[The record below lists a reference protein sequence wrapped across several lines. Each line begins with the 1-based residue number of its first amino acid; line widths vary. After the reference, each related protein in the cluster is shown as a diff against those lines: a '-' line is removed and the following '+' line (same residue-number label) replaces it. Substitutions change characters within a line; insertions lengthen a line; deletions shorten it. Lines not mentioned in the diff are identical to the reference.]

1 MPTAPAEGRVDI
13 DGGHLH
19 YRRQG
24 QGQALVLVH
33 GFGLDHRV
41 WAPQWPARVDSFDVI
56 SYDLRGFGRSG
67 LPGEAPYS
75 HHEDLRALLDALTI
89 DRAHLIGHSLGGGIA
104 ASFAVAY
111 PQRTGRVVLSA
122 PLLRGYTQL
131 GELLALLKSVW
142 QIAARDGLDAARSA
156 WLNAA
161 LFAPTL
167 QTPAGRALLTQIM
180 ADYSG
185 WHWQHRDPETGLEP
199 PLAQRLHELLAPTL
213 VLVGTRDLPDF
224 VHMGEALAAQAPNAH
239 LELLPDLGHGPSVE
253 DAALFN
259 ARVQAFLRTRQA
271 NSEIP

>member
-1 MPTAPAEGRVDI
+1 MPTAPTEGHVDI
-13 DGGHLH
+13 DGGRLH

-24 QGQALVLVH
+24 QGEALVLVH

-41 WAPQWPARVDSFDVI
+41 WAPQWPALVDSFDLI
-56 SYDLRGFGRSG
+56 SYDLRGFGRSS

-75 HHEDLRALLDALTI
+75 HHEDLRALLDALAI

-156 WLNAA
+156 WLNAS

-253 DAALFN
+253 DTALFN
-259 ARVQAFLRTRQA
+259 ARVLEFLQT
-271 NSEIP
+271 IG

>member
-1 MPTAPAEGRVDI
+1 
-13 DGGHLH
+13 
-19 YRRQG
+19 
-24 QGQALVLVH
+24 
-33 GFGLDHRV
+33 
-41 WAPQWPARVDSFDVI
+41 
-56 SYDLRGFGRSG
+56 
-67 LPGEAPYS
+67 
-75 HHEDLRALLDALTI
+75 
-89 DRAHLIGHSLGGGIA
+89 
-104 ASFAVAY
+104 
-111 PQRTGRVVLSA
+111 VVLSA

-224 VHMGEALAAQAPNAH
+224 VHMGEALAAQAPNAR
-239 LELLPDLGHGPSVE
+239 LELLADLGHGPSVE
-253 DAALFN
+253 DAQRFN
-259 ARVQAFLRTRQA
+259 ARVQAFLRARQA
-271 NSEIP
+271 SSEIP

>member
-13 DGGHLH
+13 VGGNLH
-19 YRRQG
+19 YRREGRG
-24 QGQALVLVH
+24 QPLVLVH
-33 GFGLDHRV
+33 GFGLDLRV
-41 WAPQWPARVDSFDVI
+41 WAPQWPALAESFDVI
-56 SYDLRGFGRSG
+56 SYDLRGFGRSS
-67 LPGEAPYS
+67 PPVEAPYS
-75 HHEDLRALLDALTI
+75 HHQDLRALLDALNV
-89 DRAHLIGHSLGGGIA
+89 DRAHLMGHSLGGGVA

-111 PQRTGRVVLSA
+111 PERTARVVLSA

-131 GELLALLKSVW
+131 GDLMALLKSVW
-142 QIAARDGLDAARSA
+142 QIAARDGLDAARAA
-156 WLNAA
+156 WLNAP

-199 PLAQRLHELLAPTL
+199 PLAQRLNELLAPTL

-224 VHMGEALAAQAPNAH
+224 IHMGEALANSAPHAS
-239 LELLPDLGHGPSVE
+239 LELLPGLGHGPSVE

-259 ARVQAFLRTRQA
+259 ARVLGFLQQATAL
-271 NSEIP
+271 